1 MSKYNIVSEKQK
13 LEQIICNIISY
24 VLLLYRQ
31 GNITEKA
38 KNDILNIC
46 NSDILK
52 VGENNEQRRNN
63 YVKRFS
69 KR

>member
-1 MSKYNIVSEKQK
+1 MSKYNIAAEKQK

-24 VLLLYRQ
+24 VLFLYKQ

-52 VGENNEQRRNN
+52 VGESNEQRRNN

-69 KR
+69 K

>member
-1 MSKYNIVSEKQK
+1 MSKYNIVAEKQK

-24 VLLLYRQ
+24 VLFLYKQ

-38 KNDILNIC
+38 ENDILNIC
-46 NSDILK
+46 NSDVLK
-52 VGENNEQRRNN
+52 VGESNEQRRNN

-69 KR
+69 K

>member
-13 LEQIICNIISY
+13 LEQIIFNIISY

-52 VGENNEQRRNN
+52 VGESNEQRRNN

>member
-13 LEQIICNIISY
+13 LEQILCNLISY
-24 VLLLYRQ
+24 VLLQYRK
-31 GNITEKA
+31 GNISEKA
-38 KNDILNIC
+38 KNDILRIC

-52 VGENNEQRRNN
+52 VGEKSEQRRNYN
-63 YVKRFS
+63 VKRFS

>member
-1 MSKYNIVSEKQK
+1 MSKYNIAAEKQK

-24 VLLLYRQ
+24 VLFLYKQ
-31 GNITEKA
+31 GNISEKA

-52 VGENNEQRRNN
+52 VGESNEQRRNN

-69 KR
+69 K